1 MTATTKTEESRNGL
15 PALLTPGMK
24 LLGEIITWTCNGVA
38 VKHADLVNA
47 LKDAGL
53 DEGVAREL
61 APRHA
66 FTRACRKLAR
76 DRIIRQVAEDE
87 ATLTFQ
93 FTQESRKED
102 KYEYVLETLLV
113 LDKES
118 GKVSCELAGL
128 ATLAQEQLDH
138 AIVAR
143 TGGDVTRIVQR
154 LFDRQADLFTI
165 RPQGGC
171 YFVPAMHSAFTDKVQ
186 SFLGKLNGQL
196 LRFPVPAGTSEG
208 DRSVKEAGACGLP
221 AMIQEHRDAIA
232 VFGEDT
238 RDSTLERAAERI
250 RVTRHKVAAYSEYLS
265 EERTRLE
272 KELALASDELRAKV
286 ESLAAA
292 RGPAPA
298 T

>member
-1 MTATTKTEESRNGL
+1 MIAKPAQPRAL
-15 PALLTPGMK
+15 PFALAEGTRLH
-24 LLGEIITWTCNGVA
+24 GEILTWACNGVA
-38 VKHADLVNA
+38 VKHSDLINA
-47 LKDAGL
+47 LKEAELED
-53 DEGVAREL
+53 GVAREL

-87 ATLTFQ
+87 VTLTFQ
-93 FTQESRKED
+93 FTQESRRED
-102 KYEYVLETLLV
+102 KFEYTLETLLV

-118 GKVSCELAGL
+118 GKVSCELPGL
-128 ATLAQEQLDH
+128 ATLAQERLDE

-208 DRSVKEAGACGLP
+208 DRSVKEAVACGLA
-221 AMIQEHRDAIA
+221 AMIEEHRAA
-232 VFGEDT
+232 VACFGNDT
-238 RDSTLERAAERI
+238 RESTLKRAAERI
-250 RVTRHKVAAYSEYLS
+250 TLTRHKLSAYSEYLA
-265 EERTRLE
+265 EERGRLE
-272 KELALASDELRAKV
+272 KELTLASSELRAKV
-286 ESLAAA
+286 ESLAAGGEA
-292 RGPAPA
+292 APA
-298 T
+298 AGK

>member
-1 MTATTKTEESRNGL
+1 MTATKGEARNG
-15 PALLTPGMK
+15 PFAVTPGMK

-38 VKHADLVNA
+38 VKHADLINA
-47 LKDAGL
+47 LRDAGL
-53 DEGVAREL
+53 DDGVAREL

-102 KYEYVLETLLV
+102 KFEYTLETLLV

-128 ATLAQEQLDH
+128 ATLAQEHLDA

-143 TGGDVTRIVQR
+143 TGGDVTRIVQK
-154 LFDRQADLFTI
+154 LFDRQADLFAI
-165 RPQGGC
+165 RPAGGC
-171 YFVPAMHSAFTDKVQ
+171 YFVPAMHASFTDKVQ
-186 SFLGKLNGQL
+186 LLLGKLNGQL

-208 DRSVKEAGACGLP
+208 DRSVKEAVACGLA
-221 AMIQEHRDAIA
+221 AMIEEHRSAIA
-232 VFGEDT
+232 LFGEDT

-250 RVTRHKVAAYSEYLS
+250 RVTRHKIAAYSEYLS
-265 EERTRLE
+265 GERDRLE
-272 KELALASDELRAKV
+272 KELTMASSELRAKV

-292 RGPAPA
+292 RESASA
-298 T
+298 K